1 MKKSMFTAFIAAL
14 TLCSCGGGKS
24 ERYADMPGDTL
35 THRSELLTLI
45 DRGDFVTAEIADPW
59 NSGKRLAAYALV
71 DRNKDIPQGLDEEFT
86 VVAVPLQRSVIFSST
101 NSAAIAELGALN
113 AIAAV
118 ADGNFYSP
126 SDTVARLIAQ
136 GRITD
141 IGSSMSPDPEKIVN
155 LDPDAL
161 LVSPFQNAGHGVL
174 EDLGVPVIECADYM
188 ENSPLA
194 RAEWILFL
202 GELYGNRQLARDI
215 FTQVSTDYE
224 ALTFKAALSSYRPL
238 VLPELVVSG
247 VWYVPGGQSYMA
259 TMFADAGA
267 AYPWADDSSTGSL
280 QLSIE
285 QVIDKAS
292 DADIWIMRNFA
303 PLRSNADLLALSP
316 LYSEFKAFRDG
327 RVYNC
332 DTSSKPIFN
341 DIAFHPERVLLD
353 FIIIFHPELFPGL
366 ECTYYQ
372 NLAK

>member
-45 DRGDFVTAEIADPW
+45 DRGDFVTAEISDPW
-59 NSGKRLAAYALV
+59 NSGRRLAAYALI

-155 LDPDAL
+155 LEPDAL

-224 ALTFKAALSSYRPL
+224 ALAFKAALSSYRPL

-316 LYSEFKAFRDG
+316 LYSEFKAFREG

-332 DTSSKPIFN
+332 DTSSRPIFN

>member
-1 MKKSMFTAFIAAL
+1 MAAL

-59 NSGKRLAAYALV
+59 NTGKRLAAYALV

-118 ADGNFYSP
+118 ADGNFYTP

-215 FTQVSTDYE
+215 FTQVSIDYK

>member
-1 MKKSMFTAFIAAL
+1 MKKSIFTAFIAAL

-118 ADGNFYSP
+118 ADGNFYTP

-155 LDPDAL
+155 LEPDAL

-316 LYSEFKAFRDG
+316 LYSEFKAFREG

-332 DTSSKPIFN
+332 DTSSRPIFN

>member
-1 MKKSMFTAFIAAL
+1 MKKSIFSAFIAAL

-327 RVYNC
+327 LVYNC

>member
-1 MKKSMFTAFIAAL
+1 MKKSIFTAFIAAL

-155 LDPDAL
+155 LEPDAL

-303 PLRSNADLLALSP
+303 PLRSNTDLLALSP

>member
-1 MKKSMFTAFIAAL
+1 MKKSIFTAFIAAL

-71 DRNKDIPQGLDEEFT
+71 DRNKDIPQGLDKEFT

-118 ADGNFYSP
+118 ADGNFYTP
-126 SDTVARLIAQ
+126 SDTVARLIGQ

-155 LDPDAL
+155 LEPDAL

-238 VLPELVVSG
+238 VLPALVVSG

-316 LYSEFKAFRDG
+316 LYSEFKAFHDG

-332 DTSSKPIFN
+332 DTLSKPIFN

-366 ECTYYQ
+366 ECTYYH

>member
-1 MKKSMFTAFIAAL
+1 MKKSIFTAFIAAL

-59 NSGKRLAAYALV
+59 NSGRRLAAYALV

-126 SDTVARLIAQ
+126 SDTVTRLIAQ
-136 GRITD
+136 GRISD

-155 LDPDAL
+155 LEPDAL

-224 ALTFKAALSSYRPL
+224 ALAFKAALSSYRPL

-332 DTSSKPIFN
+332 DTSSRPIFN

>member
-59 NSGKRLAAYALV
+59 NSGRRLAAYALV

-136 GRITD
+136 GRISD

-155 LDPDAL
+155 LEPDAL

-303 PLRSNADLLALSP
+303 PLRSNADLLVLSP
-316 LYSEFKAFRDG
+316 LYSEFKAFREG

-332 DTSSKPIFN
+332 DTSSRPIFN

>member
-1 MKKSMFTAFIAAL
+1 MKKSIFTAFIAAL

-303 PLRSNADLLALSP
+303 TLRSNADLLALSP
-316 LYSEFKAFRDG
+316 LYSEFKAFREG

-332 DTSSKPIFN
+332 DTSSRPIFN

>member
-1 MKKSMFTAFIAAL
+1 MKKSIFSAFIAAL

-35 THRSELLTLI
+35 THRSDLLTLI

-174 EDLGVPVIECADYM
+174 EDIGVPVIECADYM

-238 VLPELVVSG
+238 VLPEVVVSG

>member
-1 MKKSMFTAFIAAL
+1 MKKSIFTAFIAAL

-59 NSGKRLAAYALV
+59 NSGQRLAAYALV

-113 AIAAV
+113 TIAAV

-126 SDTVARLIAQ
+126 SDTVTRLIAQ

-155 LDPDAL
+155 LEPDAL

-174 EDLGVPVIECADYM
+174 EDLGVPAIECADYM

-332 DTSSKPIFN
+332 DTSSRPIFN

>member
-45 DRGDFVTAEIADPW
+45 DRGDFVTAEISDPW
-59 NSGKRLAAYALV
+59 NSGRRLAAYALV

-136 GRITD
+136 GRISD

-155 LDPDAL
+155 LEPDAL

-316 LYSEFKAFRDG
+316 LYSEFKAFREG

-332 DTSSKPIFN
+332 DTSSRPIFN